1 MLDLVK
7 RAFAT
12 ALLLALACPAAAQ
25 AEKNA
30 PRPAAEPVHWVAPW
44 REGLVLR
51 YAAEDYDV
59 SEGAAGRSVS
69 RTTSVETIRI
79 TRAREDGFVQEWSY
93 ADTRY
98 EQLEGGEEQ
107 EAMMQMFIDALPDLR
122 LEADLDAFGNF
133 AALRNLDQLVELLRP
148 PLREGMEA
156 MFESGVQAAGGWPA
170 DPEEAA
176 AARER
181 GRAFVDGVVERMTAP
196 AVIATLLSSDVV
208 AFNDGFGAELAD
220 GVPLE
225 VEVDIDSPLGVGSVP
240 ARVAL
245 LMRAGAPGSDEAVL
259 EWTTRMDREK
269 AAAAALGAAEQMF
282 GVDASEEERA
292 RIVAD
297 MSIVDTGSARFR
309 RSTGVPLMLET
320 TRTVEAAG
328 ERRVERRRMRLL
340 DDDHGHEWPADAPRA
355 PAGEAVEG

>member
-1 MLDLVK
+1 MLDAMK

-30 PRPAAEPVHWVAPW
+30 PRPAAEPVQWVAPW

-79 TRAREDGFVQEWSY
+79 TQAREDGFVQEWSY

-98 EQLEGGEEQ
+98 EQLEGGAEQ

-122 LEADLDAFGNF
+122 LEVDLDAVGNF
-133 AALRNLDQLVELLRP
+133 AALRNLDELVAVLRP
-148 PLREGMEA
+148 PLREGIA
-156 MFESGVQAAGGWPA
+156 TMFESGVQAAGGWPA
-170 DPEEAA
+170 DPDEAA

-181 GRAFVDGVVERMTAP
+181 GLAFVEGMVERMTSP
-196 AVIATLLSSDVV
+196 AVVAALLSRDLVS
-208 AFNDGFGAELAD
+208 FNDGFGAELGD

-225 VEVDIDSPLGVGSVP
+225 VEVEIDSPLGVGSVP

-245 LMRAGAPGSDEAVL
+245 LMSAGAPGSDEAVL
-259 EWTTRMDREK
+259 EWSTRMDREK
-269 AAAAALGAAEQMF
+269 AAAAALGAAEQMY
-282 GVDASEEERA
+282 GVGVSEEERA
-292 RIVAD
+292 KIVAD
-297 MSIVDTGSARFR
+297 MSTVDTGSARFR
-309 RSTGVPLMLET
+309 RSSGVPLMLET

-340 DDDHGHEWPADAPRA
+340 DDDHGHEWPADAPPARA
-355 PAGEAVEG
+355 GDAVGG